1 MKTKPTRRVILCFI
15 LLASLSGTF
24 RAFPQ
29 LQRFDSSVVL
39 SVYNG
44 YVSALKSKDA
54 IGAAQFWNTEDKRR
68 YPVYDLVLAS
78 PMDSMFMPIYF
89 NATTTVTS
97 FTDMGEFCRLELE
110 HQMGTQQ
117 ITENRWFINENG
129 DPKLANLLFILT
141 KGHQPIPFQ
150 YGHIFILDTCSY
162 GKSIIKAADSAV
174 TVVQK
179 MLGVP
184 PRNNMKLYL
193 VNSTASVLNYLGSI
207 PGRSIP
213 MNNMVISDI
222 AKSSMSI
229 NQQIDVTC
237 NLMQH
242 EMVHVLLADTK
253 EFGADPLN
261 ERFIREGLA
270 TMFFGT
276 GGLPFSVFEKAVQA
290 RMSQGKVPPLAE
302 VYADFWKRPVNESYA
317 YTASFLNFLYHT
329 VDKSTFQKFCRAF
342 QLCPNLGDNVQNVL
356 GGDLAT
362 FDSSWRKFVQTKSI
376 IVPTMWEGFQPF

>member
-1 MKTKPTRRVILCFI
+1 MKTTPTLSSILFFI

-24 RAFPQ
+24 RAFSQ
-29 LQRFDSSVVL
+29 FQRFDSSVVL

-54 IGAAQFWNTEDKRR
+54 IGAAQFWNTEDKRH
-68 YPVYDLVLAS
+68 YPVYDLVLAP
-78 PMDSMFMPIYF
+78 PMDSMFIPLYF

-97 FTDMGEFCRLELE
+97 FAAMGECCRLELK
-110 HQMGTQQ
+110 HQMGGQQ

-129 DPKLANLLFILT
+129 DPKLANLLFILA
-141 KGHQPIPFQ
+141 KGHQLVSFR

-162 GKSIIKAADSAV
+162 DKSLIKAADSAV
-174 TVVQK
+174 IVVQK

-193 VNSTASVLNYLGSI
+193 VNSTTSVLNYLGSI

-222 AKSSMSI
+222 AKSSMSLD
-229 NQQIDVTC
+229 QQIDVTC

-253 EFGADPLN
+253 EFGVDPLN

-270 TMFFGT
+270 TMLFGT
-276 GGLPFSVFEKAVQA
+276 GGLPFSVFDKTVQT
-290 RMSQGKVPPLAE
+290 RMSQGIVPSLAE
-302 VYADFWKRPVNESYA
+302 VYADFWKRNVNESYA
-317 YTASFLNFLYHT
+317 YAASFLDFLHHT
-329 VDKSTFQKFCRAF
+329 FDKRTFQKFCRAF
-342 QLCPNLGDNVQNVL
+342 QSHPNLVDNVQNVL
-356 GGDLAT
+356 GGDLDT
-362 FDSSWRKFVQTKSI
+362 FDSSWRKFVQTKNI
-376 IVPTMWEGFQPF
+376 IVPTIWAGFQPF

>member
-1 MKTKPTRRVILCFI
+1 MKTKPTLSSILFLI
-15 LLASLSGTF
+15 LLASMSGTF
-24 RAFPQ
+24 PAFSQ

-54 IGAAQFWNTEDKRR
+54 IGAARFWNTADKEG
-68 YPVYDLVLAS
+68 YPVYDLILAP
-78 PMDSMFMPIYF
+78 PMDSMFMPIYL
-89 NATTTVTS
+89 NATTTVAS
-97 FTDMGEFCRLELE
+97 FTDMGECCRLELK
-110 HQMGTQQ
+110 HQLGAQQ

-129 DPKLANLLFILT
+129 DPKLANLLFILA
-141 KGHQPIPFQ
+141 KRHQPVSFR

-162 GKSIIKAADSAV
+162 DKSLIKAADSAV
-174 TVVQK
+174 TVVEM

-193 VNSTASVLNYLGSI
+193 VNSTTSVLNYLGSI

-222 AKSSMSI
+222 AKSSMSLG
-229 NQQIDVTC
+229 QQIDVTC

-270 TMFFGT
+270 TMLFGT
-276 GGLPFSVFEKAVQA
+276 GGLPFSVFEKAVQT
-290 RMSQGKVPPLAE
+290 RMSQGKVPSLAE
-302 VYADFWKRPVNESYA
+302 VYADFWKRPVNESFA
-317 YTASFLNFLYHT
+317 YSASFLNFLYHT
-329 VDKSTFQKFCRAF
+329 VDKDTFQKFCRAF
-342 QLCPNLGDNVQNVL
+342 QSRPNLADNVRNVL

-362 FDSSWRKFVQTKSI
+362 FDSLWRKFVQTKSI